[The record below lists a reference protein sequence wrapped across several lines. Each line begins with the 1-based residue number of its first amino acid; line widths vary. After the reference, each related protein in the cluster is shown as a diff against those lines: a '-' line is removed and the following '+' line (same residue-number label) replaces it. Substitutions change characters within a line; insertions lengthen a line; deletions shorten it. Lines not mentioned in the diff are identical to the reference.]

1 MMTVRELKKA
11 AVLELEEKLVN
22 HELPAIIQGGMG
34 VGVSGW
40 RLARAVAQ
48 AGQLG
53 IVSGTGLD
61 AVMVRRLQAGDAGG
75 HVRRA
80 LDFFPLRETAER
92 IVDRY
97 YVAGG
102 KPEHQ
107 AYLPKPMPCVVPSR
121 RGEELLVAANFVEI
135 FLAKEGHAGQ
145 IGINYLEKIQLPTLP
160 SIYGAM
166 LAGVD
171 WVLMGA
177 GIPKAIPGLMDRLA
191 RGESG
196 TLKLNVTGALP
207 DEEFGTT
214 FDPAAFMGGTAPSL
228 ARPRFVAIVSSAT
241 LATMLARRSEGRL
254 DGFVVELSRAGGHNA
269 PPRGGTRLDEA
280 GEPIYG
286 PRDDP
291 DLETIRKLG
300 LPFWLAGGF
309 ASASAL
315 TRAVLAG
322 AAGVQVGTAFAFCE
336 ESDLDPEIKEQVLKA
351 CLEGD
356 LRVITD
362 PVASPTGFPFK
373 VVELEGTLSEQVRYE
388 QRRRICDLGY
398 LRQAYRTESGTL
410 GWRCSA
416 EPVEDFVSKG
426 GAVEETTGRK
436 CLCNALLGNLG
447 FGQVVADGSV
457 EKPLVTSGADV
468 LAVTRFLP
476 PDQLTYSA
484 QDVIQQI
491 LPDIIEQDSSQA
503 SIPEAVQTV

>member
-1 MMTVRELKKA
+1 M
-11 AVLELEEKLVN
+11 N
-22 HELPAIIQGGMG
+22 YELPAIIQGGMG

-53 IVSGTGLD
+53 VVSGTGLD
-61 AVMVRRLQAGDAGG
+61 AVMVRRLQTGDRGG

-80 LDFFPLRETAER
+80 LDVFPLGETAER
-92 IVDRY
+92 IVERY

-102 KPEHQ
+102 KADGQ
-107 AYLPKPMPCVVPSR
+107 AYLPKPMPCIYPSR
-121 RGEELLVAANFVEI
+121 WAEELLVAANFVEI
-135 FLAKEGHAGQ
+135 FLAKEGHDGQ
-145 IGINYLEKIQLPTLP
+145 VGINYLEKIQLPTLP

-171 WVLMGA
+171 WVMMGA
-177 GIPKAIPGLMDRLA
+177 GIPKSIPGLMDRLA
-191 RGESG
+191 QGESA
-196 TLKLNVTGALP
+196 TLRINVAGALP
-207 DEEFGTT
+207 EEEFGTT
-214 FDPAAFMGGTAPSL
+214 FDPAAFMGGEAPSL
-228 ARPRFVAIVSSAT
+228 ARPRFMAIVSSAT
-241 LATMLARRSEGRL
+241 LATMLARRSEGRV

-269 PPRGGTRLDEA
+269 PPRGGTRLNEA

-291 DLETIRKLG
+291 DLETIRKIG
-300 LPFWLAGGF
+300 LPFWLAGGY

-315 TRAVLAG
+315 AQAVLAG

-336 ESDLDPEIKEQVLKA
+336 ESDLDAEIKEQVLKA
-351 CLEGD
+351 SLAGD
-356 LRVITD
+356 LRVMTD

-398 LRQAYRTESGTL
+398 LRQAYRTESGAVN
-410 GWRCSA
+410 WRCSA
-416 EPVEDFVSKG
+416 EPVEDFVNKG
-426 GAVEETTGRK
+426 GAVQETTGRK

-447 FGQVVADGSV
+447 LGQVVADGSV
-457 EKPLVTSGADV
+457 EKPLITSGADV

-476 PDQLTYSA
+476 PDQITYSA
-484 QDVIQQI
+484 QEVIDQI
-491 LPDIIEQDSSQA
+491 LPDITEQDSRQA
-503 SIPEAVQTV
+503 PVSEALEATAIPIP

>member
-1 MMTVRELKKA
+1 M
-11 AVLELEEKLVN
+11 N

-53 IVSGTGLD
+53 VVSGTGLD
-61 AVMVRRLQAGDAGG
+61 AVMVRRLQAGDLGG

-97 YVAGG
+97 HVPGG
-102 KPEHQ
+102 KAEGK
-107 AYLPKPMPCVVPSR
+107 AYLPKPMPCAKPSR
-121 RGEELLVAANFVEI
+121 WGEELLVAANFVEI
-135 FLAKEGHAGQ
+135 FLAKEGHDGQ
-145 IGINYLEKIQLPTLP
+145 IGINYLEKIQLPTVP

-177 GIPKAIPGLMDRLA
+177 GIPKSIPGVMDRLA
-191 RGESG
+191 RGESA
-196 TLKLNVTGALP
+196 TLKLHVVGALP
-207 DEEFGTT
+207 EEEFGTT
-214 FDPAAFMGGTAPSL
+214 FEPAAFMGGTAPLL
-228 ARPRFVAIVSSAT
+228 ARPHFVAIVSSAT
-241 LATMLARRSEGRL
+241 LATMLARRSEGRV

-269 PPRGGTRLDEA
+269 PPRGGTRLNET
-280 GEPIYG
+280 GEPVYG

-291 DLETIRKLG
+291 DLETIRKIG
-300 LPFWLAGGF
+300 LPFWMAGGF
-309 ASASAL
+309 ASTSAL
-315 TRAVLAG
+315 ARAVLAG
-322 AAGVQVGTAFAFCE
+322 ATGVQVGTAFAFCE
-336 ESDLDPEIKEQVLKA
+336 ESDLDPEIKEQVLKSSLA
-351 CLEGD
+351 GD

-373 VVELEGTLSEQVRYE
+373 VVELEGTLSERTRYE

-416 EPVEDFVSKG
+416 EPIEDFVSKG
-426 GAVEETTGRK
+426 GDVEETTGRK

-447 FGQVVADGSV
+447 LGQVVAEGSV

-476 PDQLTYSA
+476 PDQITYSA
-484 QDVIQQI
+484 QDVIDQI
-491 LPDIIEQDSSQA
+491 LPDIIEDDSSQA
-503 SIPEAVQTV
+503 PIPAEIEATQIPVQ